1 MHLESL
7 EQMQSL
13 GGVCLSV
20 LVLCSALLV
29 KGSEERVGGGEERGG
44 NERGGRGGRRRWGRG
59 DSLAKALSSLCVVI
73 KHFGSYSKA
82 SPPLLDLWHW
92 LSVFC

>member
-29 KGSEERVGGGEERGG
+29 KGSEDGVGRGEERG
-44 NERGGRGGRRRWGRG
+44 RGEGRGRRGWGKG
-59 DSLAKALSSLCVVI
+59 DSLA
-73 KHFGSYSKA
+73 
-82 SPPLLDLWHW
+82 
-92 LSVFC
+92 